1 MITRKE
7 TMALIAGGA
16 LIWYL
21 KDNDSPVDTNM
32 DGVKDSNDKFW
43 LIAIAFALYLYMN

>member
-1 MITRKE
+1 MINRKE
-7 TMALIAGGA
+7 SMALIAGGA

-21 KDNDSPVDTNM
+21 KDNDSLVDTNM

-43 LIAIAFALYLYMN
+43 LIAIAFIAYLYLN